1 MVLCGRLNSPKI
13 SGILD
18 SLAPHILNSINSKW
32 SRQSLSGAVG
42 EQEQVSFPLHYSPGC
57 VMAFLSMSMLAIFAK
72 RADLDEIL
80 LRWDAMHT

>member
-1 MVLCGRLNSPKI
+1 M
-13 SGILD
+13 
-18 SLAPHILNSINSKW
+18 
-32 SRQSLSGAVG
+32 SGAVG

-57 VMAFLSMSMLAIFAK
+57 VMTFLSMSMLAIFAK